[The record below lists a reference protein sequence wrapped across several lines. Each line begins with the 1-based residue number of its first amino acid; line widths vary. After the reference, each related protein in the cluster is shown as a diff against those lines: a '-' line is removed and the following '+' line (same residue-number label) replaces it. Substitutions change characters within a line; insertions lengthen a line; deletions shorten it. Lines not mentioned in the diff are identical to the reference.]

1 MYHERRRFSLKVLLV
16 DEQLDHALALPLF
29 ALSLTV
35 YAWAV
40 SKLDARTVNLSLP
53 PSAMERDKPD
63 IATLGSARTVTV
75 WLAESRLILNVPIFR
90 YSVAVTSALPALHP

>member
-1 MYHERRRFSLKVLLV
+1 MLSV
-16 DEQLDHALALPLF
+16 EQLDQTLALPLF

-40 SKLDARTVNLSLP
+40 FKLDARILKESLRP
-53 PSAMERDKPD
+53 AVMERDSQD
-63 IATLGSARTVTV
+63 IDTLGAARTVTV